1 MVNRIKVMLVDRPM
15 CRKWPDDGRS
25 SARRCAS
32 SATGRSRRCS
42 STGIA
47 AGGEGD
53 EGGAVRRA
61 PCAQCPVPKNS
72 NALSPY
78 FRFRLQCPVPNAS
91 PCFPRRTGNSG
102 LEELESALSPNWSL
116 PCPQCF
122 QTRATPMLPDAAP
135 SPRLPDGHPCFLT
148 PTLSV
153 SASAKD
159 LCIACRLRIQVG
171 RMSRSSRS
179 SARNRSR
186 SRCKDACSVA

>member
-1 MVNRIKVMLVDRPM
+1 MEDRPQDGARVARQVDRGGVRVPVSLPEAKETKVVPSGGPPVRSALSPKTPM
-15 CRKWPDDGRS
+15 
-25 SARRCAS
+25 
-32 SATGRSRRCS
+32 
-42 STGIA
+42 
-47 AGGEGD
+47 
-53 EGGAVRRA
+53 
-61 PCAQCPVPKNS
+61 PCP
-72 NALSPY
+72 LSPY
-78 FRFRLQCPVPNAS
+78 FRFRLQCPVPNASPCSVPNAS

-102 LEELESALSPNWSL
+102 LEELESALSPNWSPNWSL